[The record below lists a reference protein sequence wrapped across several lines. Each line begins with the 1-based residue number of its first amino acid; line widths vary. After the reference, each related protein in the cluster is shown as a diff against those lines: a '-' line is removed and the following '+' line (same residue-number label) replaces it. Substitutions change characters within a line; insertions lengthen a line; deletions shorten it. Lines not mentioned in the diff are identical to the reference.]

1 MEDRTALTSLRAQFA
16 SHLIDPD
23 GADRVLAVLS
33 EIEPRLP
40 ELLEQFAERKITLI
54 NFLAYSPGS
63 LEKIQRHPDLLRW
76 LLSADVTSSK
86 RRLRDAAADAKLTDD
101 QNFSRL
107 RRWKS
112 DEMLRIAFRDF
123 SGQADL
129 VETTADLTAV
139 AERCVGTVLAGVLA
153 TAARRWGTPKTGIG
167 VLAMGKFGGEE
178 LNYSSDIDVIFF
190 YGEDGALNPNFS
202 YHEYYTRI
210 AQRVVDTF
218 STRENPLF
226 RIDLRL
232 RPEGAAGPLV
242 RSLVSME
249 HYYSGYGETWERLA
263 LIKAR
268 GICGDG
274 ELLYEFNQRLQPF
287 IFPKIVSVELL
298 DEVADLKLRIERDLV
313 GSEELHRNVK
323 LGFGGI
329 REIEFTVQALQL
341 LHGARHA
348 FLQGRNTLKTLI
360 ALERLQLLPVA
371 AVRSLEEAYVFLR
384 TLEHRLQMVRE
395 QQTHTLPADPQT
407 QALIGRSLGFDSRD
421 RFLET
426 LAKHTQAV
434 RNTFEH
440 LLQGRSATPATPAGT
455 GFFRAPEAA
464 RRALDALAS
473 GPAGVHVSPRNKR
486 LYRKL
491 EPELLSWLA
500 DMADPDAALTRFV
513 RFVDAYGIRGA
524 LFETLLANPR
534 LLELLV
540 RLFDASAFFSEIVI
554 RRPQLIEE
562 VARGRDLSAR
572 HTVADFEKGL
582 AQNDENLDPETWVR
596 VYRRAELVRLVL
608 KDVLGLVSL
617 EELQEEMSNLAEAC
631 LRFCMQLSGSSTG
644 LTVLALGKFG
654 GRELLYGADLDVV
667 LVGEDPLLAERL
679 IKLMNTKT
687 SEGRVFGLD
696 TRLRPEGESGAL
708 VVGLEQ
714 YQAYFE
720 QRAQVWEMQS
730 LCKARVLRGPDA
742 VPLAKAVRRIWEKAA
757 DRDDLR
763 DKIGQM
769 YLRVVTQRE
778 KGSDFYHLK
787 TGRGGIMAIE
797 FVTQFL
803 QMREKVFETNSLH
816 ALERLTERGRGEQTG
831 PLAAAY
837 RFFRRLEAAL
847 RRVDNSSVS
856 QLPQAPEDQAQ
867 LAKWAGFGT
876 REALL
881 SRYARER
888 AEVHRIACAVLG
900 VDGEHGG
907 PTD

>member
-1 MEDRTALTSLRAQFA
+1 MEDRTALTSLRAQLA
-16 SHLIDPD
+16 GQLLDPD
-23 GADRVLAVLS
+23 GAERVLIALNEV
-33 EIEPRLP
+33 EPRLLA
-40 ELLEQFAERKITLI
+40 LLDQFAGRKITLI
-54 NFLAYSPGS
+54 NFLTYSPGS
-63 LEKIQRHPDLLRW
+63 LEKIQRHPELLRW

-86 RRLRDAAADAKLTDD
+86 MRLRDAATDPGLAED
-101 QNFSRL
+101 QTFSWL

-112 DEMLRIAFRDF
+112 DELLRIGFRDF

-129 VETTADLTAV
+129 VETTADITAV
-139 AERCVGTVLAGVLA
+139 AERCVSTVLSGALA
-153 TAARRWGTPKTGIG
+153 TAARRWGTPPTGIG

-218 STRENPLF
+218 STKENPLF

-242 RSLVSME
+242 RSLASME

-287 IFPKIVSVELL
+287 IFPKLVSVELL

-313 GSEELHRNVK
+313 GNEELHRNVK

-371 AVRSLEEAYVFLR
+371 AVRSLEDAYVFLR
-384 TLEHRLQMVRE
+384 TVEHRLQMVRE
-395 QQTHTLPADPQT
+395 QQTHTLPANPQT
-407 QALIGRSLGFDSRD
+407 QALIGRTLGFESRD

-426 LAKHTQAV
+426 LSKHTQAV
-434 RNTFEH
+434 RATFEH
-440 LLQGRSATPATPAGT
+440 LLQGRSGPPAGPMPT
-455 GFFRAPEAA
+455 GFFRAPETA
-464 RRALDALAS
+464 RRALGALAS
-473 GPAGVHVSPRNKR
+473 GPAGVHVAPRNKR

-491 EPELLSWLA
+491 EPELVNWLSR
-500 DMADPDAALTRFV
+500 MADPDAALNRFV

-562 VARGRDLSAR
+562 VARGRDLSAS

-582 AQNDENLDPETWVR
+582 AQNYETLDPGTWVR

-608 KDVLGLVSL
+608 KNVLGLASL
-617 EELQEEMSNLAEAC
+617 EALQEEMTNLAEAC
-631 LRFCMQLSGSSTG
+631 LHFCMQLAGSSTG

-679 IKLMNTKT
+679 IKFMNTKT

-708 VVGLEQ
+708 VVGLDQ

-720 QRAQVWEMQS
+720 NRAQVWEMQS
-730 LCKARVLRGPDA
+730 LSKARVVGGPHA
-742 VPLAKAVRRIWEKAA
+742 APLAEAVRRMWEKAA
-757 DRDDLR
+757 ERGDLR
-763 DKIGQM
+763 DRIGEM

-787 TGRGGIMAIE
+787 TGRGGLMAVE
-797 FVTQFL
+797 FATQYL
-803 QMREKVFETNSLH
+803 QMREKIFETNTLH
-816 ALERLTERGRGEQTG
+816 ALGRLGERGRESQTG
-831 PLAAAY
+831 TLADAY
-837 RFFRRLEAAL
+837 RFFRQLEAAL

-856 QLPQAPEDQAQ
+856 QLPQSPDDQAQ
-867 LAKWAGFGT
+867 LAKRVGFGS
-876 REALL
+876 REELL
-881 SRYARER
+881 SRYTRER
-888 AEVHRIACAVLG
+888 GEVHRIVCDILG
-900 VDGEHGG
+900 HTAG
-907 PTD
+907 

>member
-1 MEDRTALTSLRAQFA
+1 MEDRAALTSLRAQLA
-16 SHLIDPD
+16 DRLIDSD
-23 GADRVLAVLS
+23 AADRVLAVLS
-33 EIEPRLP
+33 ELEPHLI
-40 ELLEQFAERKITLI
+40 ELLDQFADRKVTLI

-63 LEKIQRHPDLLRW
+63 LEKTQRHPELLRW

-86 RRLRDAAADAKLTDD
+86 LRLRDAARDAKLTDD
-101 QNFSRL
+101 QTFSRL

-112 DEMLRIAFRDF
+112 DEMLRIALRDF

-129 VETTADLTAV
+129 IETTADITAV
-139 AERCVGTVLAGVLA
+139 GERCVDAVLTGVLA
-153 TAARRWGTPKTGIG
+153 TAARRWGTPQTGVG

-218 STRENPLF
+218 SARENPLF

-287 IFPKIVSVELL
+287 IFPKIVSAELL

-329 REIEFTVQALQL
+329 REIEFTVQTLQL

-360 ALERLQLLPVA
+360 ALERLELLPGS
-371 AVRSLEEAYVFLR
+371 AVRSLEDAYVFLR

-407 QALIGRSLGFDSRD
+407 QALIGRSLGFESRD

-426 LAKHTQAV
+426 LSNHTRAV
-434 RNTFEH
+434 RATFEH
-440 LLQGRSATPATPAGT
+440 LLQGRTPTPAGT
-455 GFFRAPEAA
+455 VNTGFFQSPEAA

-473 GPAGVHVSPRNKR
+473 GPSGVHVSPRNKR

-491 EPELLSWLA
+491 EPELVKWLSCV
-500 DMADPDAALTRFV
+500 ADPDAALNRFV

-554 RRPQLIEE
+554 RRPQIIEE

-572 HTVADFEKGL
+572 YTVADFENGL
-582 AQNDENLDPETWVR
+582 AQNDEDLEPDTWVR
-596 VYRRAELVRLVL
+596 VYRRAELVRLLL

-617 EELQEEMSNLAEAC
+617 ETLQTEMSDLAEAC
-631 LRFCMQLSGSSTG
+631 LHYCMRLSGSAAG

-667 LVGEDPLLAERL
+667 LVGEDPLLAEKL

-714 YQAYFE
+714 YEAYFE
-720 QRAQVWEMQS
+720 HRAQVWEMQS
-730 LCKARVLRGPDA
+730 LSKARVLAGPHA
-742 VPLAKAVRRIWEKAA
+742 APLAAAVRRIWEKAA
-757 DRDDLR
+757 GRTDLR
-763 DKIGQM
+763 DKIADM

-778 KGSDFYHLK
+778 KGADFYHLK
-787 TGRGGIMAIE
+787 TGRGGLMAVE
-797 FVTQFL
+797 FATQYL
-803 QMREKVFETNSLH
+803 QMREQIFETNTLA
-816 ALERLTERGRGEQTG
+816 ALAALGQRGRGSQTG
-831 PLAAAY
+831 VLAGAY
-837 RFFRRLEAAL
+837 RFFRCLEAAL

-856 QLPQAPEDQAQ
+856 QLPQSPEDQVQ
-867 LAKWAGFGT
+867 LAKRAGFDSVG
-876 REALL
+876 ALL
-881 SRYARER
+881 SRYTRER
-888 AEVHRIACAVLG
+888 ADVHRIVCDILG
-900 VDGEHGG
+900 HTAG
-907 PTD
+907 PA